1 MVSVRRERRRCGPR
15 PTRAWALVLFAGIAL
30 LGCAGGSS
38 PPQAVPLADLVV
50 EQDVYDGSMVIVEGT
65 VQTHDQP
72 RHSWIEDA
80 EQHRVEVFPHDA
92 VADLVGQRIRVTG
105 RFTFRDDRGRG
116 IDIDELEVLGET
128 PTAMVSPVDGRVNLS
143 GRVAVVGAV

>member
-1 MVSVRRERRRCGPR
+1 MDPVRCVRRRCGPGA
-15 PTRAWALVLFAGIAL
+15 TRAWALVFFAGIAL
-30 LGCAGGSS
+30 LGCAGGTT
-38 PPQAVPLADLVV
+38 PPQAVSLADLVA
-50 EQDVYDGSMVIVEGT
+50 EQDVYDGSVVIVEGT

-80 EQHRVEVFPHDA
+80 EQHRVEVFTHDA
-92 VADLVGQRIRVTG
+92 VADLVGRRIRLTG

-128 PTAMVSPVDGRVNLS
+128 PTAMVSPVDGGADPSR
-143 GRVAVVGAV
+143 RVAVVGLA